1 MVCYLIDDD
10 QDDREFFAMAIADV
24 DATITLETADS
35 AVEAIARLKKSFLNP
50 DLIFLDINM
59 PRIDGWECLRELRQI
74 DQLRH
79 TPIVIYSTT
88 ENVIRLPQPEGYTAF
103 LTKQPKIADL
113 TVKLK
118 TLLSQLKVLD

>member
-10 QDDREFFAMAIADV
+10 QDDREFFAMAISDI
-24 DATITLETADS
+24 DNKITLETADS
-35 AVEAIARLKKSFLNP
+35 AVEAIARLKGAVFNP

-59 PRIDGWECLRELRQI
+59 PRIDGWECLRELRKM
-74 DQLRH
+74 DHLRD

-88 ENVIRLPQPEGYTAF
+88 ENVTRRPQPEGYTAF

-118 TLLSQLKVLD
+118 AMLSQLTN